1 MRQTHDEV
9 MISRLFCNDF
19 LSRPFVKQ
27 TVMIP
32 WFYLEAHTRD
42 DQEFV
47 REMLMV
53 SSLDALKDIIELQ
66 NESFHIQSIQYVTP
80 GYMNGTD
87 QWKMEQ
93 VLEASEARN
102 QSGELITLFQVPERT
117 YSQME
122 INTEINLQKIK
133 VFFSCSKMKLAA
145 SPDPQTPR

>member
-1 MRQTHDEV
+1 MRQSHDDV
-9 MISRLFCNDF
+9 MISGLFCNDF

-32 WFYLEAHTRD
+32 WFYLEAHIRD

-66 NESFHIQSIQYVTP
+66 NESFLIHSIQYVTP

-93 VLEASEARN
+93 ILEASEAHN
-102 QSGELITLFQVPERT
+102 QSGELVTLFQVPERT

-122 INTEINLQKIK
+122 VITEINFQKIK
-133 VFFSCSKMKLAA
+133 VLFSFATK
-145 SPDPQTPR
+145 